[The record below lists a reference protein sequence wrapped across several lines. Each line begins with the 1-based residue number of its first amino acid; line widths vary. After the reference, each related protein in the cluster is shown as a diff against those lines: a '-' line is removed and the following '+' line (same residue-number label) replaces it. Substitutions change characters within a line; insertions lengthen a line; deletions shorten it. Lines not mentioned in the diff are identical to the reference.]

1 MKYWFEWI
9 QNLFMVFWN
18 PLLARLNIVW
28 TTFSPCKTTWT
39 SEHQFKTYVVES
51 PKIKCIYWCLKLSFR
66 NILWKQ
72 QFWNW
77 QLFMHF
83 YWIQYL
89 IWLWHVECFIWLVV
103 FVENYGPT
111 SIGSIPIWCYD
122 ESLEVAVLLQY
133 YCTFLSYN
141 IRAAHAIHSKR
152 LLSQKF
158 KKIRSSWGTTVIVRW
173 DDSNVNVTL

>member
-1 MKYWFEWI
+1 MKYIRNIDLKMKYWFEWI

-77 QLFMHF
+77 QYCMHF
-83 YWIQYL
+83 YWT
-89 IWLWHVECFIWLVV
+89 LVRSDGHDFWTSSFGSGL
-103 FVENYGPT
+103 FVENSGPT
-111 SIGSIPIWCYD
+111 LIGSIPIWFSN

-133 YCTFLSYN
+133 YCTSYLS
-141 IRAAHAIHSKR
+141 
-152 LLSQKF
+152 
-158 KKIRSSWGTTVIVRW
+158 T
-173 DDSNVNVTL
+173 